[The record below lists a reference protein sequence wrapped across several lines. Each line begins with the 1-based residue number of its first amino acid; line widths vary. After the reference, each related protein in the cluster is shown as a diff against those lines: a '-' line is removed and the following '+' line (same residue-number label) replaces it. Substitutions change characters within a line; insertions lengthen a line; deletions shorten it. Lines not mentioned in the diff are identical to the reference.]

1 VPDINAEDYPPH
13 LQWATDP
20 SGRRYWVTGGPTFGF
35 NPLIAAIK
43 GLLGSKAPAKTE
55 VQGRVTVTRVEGE
68 QRTEVFEMDCNTLEE
83 AHAKAKSLA
92 EQIQAGTFQEQPDRS
107 A

>member
-1 VPDINAEDYPPH
+1 MARGFPPRH

-35 NPLIAAIK
+35 NPLVSLIK
-43 GLLGSKAPAKTE
+43 GLLGSKAHAKAE
-55 VQGRVTVTRVEGE
+55 VRGHVTVTLVEGD
-68 QRTEVFEMDCNTLEE
+68 QRTEVFETDCNTWEE
-83 AHAKAKSLA
+83 ARAQGKSLA
-92 EQIQAGTFQEQPDRS
+92 EQIQAGTFKEHPHGD